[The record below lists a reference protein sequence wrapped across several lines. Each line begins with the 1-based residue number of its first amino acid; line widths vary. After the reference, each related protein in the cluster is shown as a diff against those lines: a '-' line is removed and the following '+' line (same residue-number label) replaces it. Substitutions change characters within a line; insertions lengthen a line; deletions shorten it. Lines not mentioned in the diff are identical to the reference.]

1 MEDTN
6 DMRTKNIWKTAFFA
20 LTAAVLVFATGLY
33 VGISGT
39 DSNSSGQG
47 RVQTANNPGDTRVP
61 TASPVPDDA
70 EGGFAEVA
78 QSVLPVVVEVST
90 VQVIEQQERNP
101 FFEFFGEPDNN
112 GQEFEQPGLGSGV
125 IVEQDGSTVYI
136 ITNNHVI
143 GEASDITVSTYDGA
157 KYEAEVV
164 GADPLQDLA
173 LISIETDQDMPVAS
187 LGESEGLSVGEW
199 VLAIG
204 NPLGFESTVTAGII
218 SATGRQAGPGT
229 PVAEYTDYIQ
239 TDAAINQGNSGGAL
253 VNMDGEI
260 IGINT
265 WIAAGGP
272 TGGNVGLGFAIPV
285 DNVAV
290 AIDQFRE
297 DGQITYGWLGV
308 SISDA
313 EELDGRLTDDLG
325 ITGEEGSFI
334 LGAYT
339 DSPAARDGIRPGDFV
354 TAIDGQP
361 IASSLELQRAV
372 GRLTPGEQV
381 DFELE
386 RAGESMTIPVTID
399 ERGPEEEVG
408 RPQDLWPGFQV
419 APLTDEIRD
428 SQGIPGSLDGAIIA
442 NVAPDSPAA
451 EAGLRPGDLI
461 LEVDGTE
468 LDGAGD
474 FYAAAAD
481 SSGEIML
488 RIVRGGTEL
497 TIGMEAL

>member
-6 DMRTKNIWKTAFFA
+6 DMRTKNTWRTAFFA
-20 LTAAVLVFATGLY
+20 LAAAVLVFGAGMY
-33 VGISGT
+33 IGMSGSA
-39 DSNSSGQG
+39 SNSDGQ
-47 RVQTANNPGDTRVP
+47 RQIQTANNPGDTRIP
-61 TASPVPDDA
+61 TATPVPENAD
-70 EGGFAEVA
+70 GGFSEVA

-90 VQVIEQQERNP
+90 VRVIEQQQRHP

-112 GQEFEQPGLGSGV
+112 DQEFEQPGLGSGV
-125 IVEQDGSTVYI
+125 IVDQEGSTIYI

-143 GEASDITVSTYDGA
+143 GDASDITVSTYEGA
-157 KYEAEVV
+157 QYDAEVV
-164 GADPLQDLA
+164 GSDPLQDLA

-187 LGESEGLSVGEW
+187 LGESANLSVGEW
-199 VLAIG
+199 ALAIG

-218 SATGRQAGPGT
+218 SATGRQPGPGT

-297 DGQITYGWLGV
+297 DGAITYGWLGV
-308 SISDA
+308 SITDIDDIDEA
-313 EELDGRLTDDLG
+313 LTDDLG
-325 ITGEEGSFI
+325 ITGEDGSFI

-339 DSPAARDGIRPGDFV
+339 DSPAARDGIRPGDFI
-354 TAIDGQP
+354 TAIDGER

-372 GRLTPGEQV
+372 GRLTPGEEV
-381 DFELE
+381 DFELV

-408 RPQDLWPGFQV
+408 QPDDLWPGFQV
-419 APLTDEIRD
+419 APLTDDIRE
-428 SQGIPGSLDGAIIA
+428 SQGIPGRLDGAIIA

-461 LEVDGTE
+461 LEVDGNE

-474 FYAAAAD
+474 FYAHAAE

-488 RIVRGGTEL
+488 RIVRGGTQL

>member
-1 MEDTN
+1 
-6 DMRTKNIWKTAFFA
+6 MRTKNIWKTAFFA
-20 LTAAVLVFATGLY
+20 LAAVVIVFGAGLY
-33 VGISGT
+33 VGISGS
-39 DSNSSGQG
+39 DSGADAQ
-47 RVQTANNPGDTRVP
+47 RQTQVANNPGDTRVP
-61 TASPVPDDA
+61 TATPVPDNA
-70 EGGFAEVA
+70 EGGFSEVA

-90 VQVIEQQERNP
+90 VQVIEQEQQHP
-101 FFEFFGEPDNN
+101 FFEFFGEPDND
-112 GQEFEQPGLGSGV
+112 QEFERPGLGSGV
-125 IVEQDGSTVYI
+125 IVDQEGSTVYI

-143 GEASDITVSTYDGA
+143 GDADDITVSTYEGA
-157 KYEAEVV
+157 QYDADVV
-164 GADPLQDLA
+164 GSDPLQDLA
-173 LISIETDQDMPVAS
+173 LISIETDQNMPVAS
-187 LGESEGLSVGEW
+187 LGDSEGLSVGEW

-218 SATGRQAGPGT
+218 SAVGRQPGPGT

-285 DNVAV
+285 NNVAV

-297 DGQITYGWLGV
+297 DGEITYGWLGV
-308 SISDA
+308 SITDVDD
-313 EELDGRLTDDLG
+313 LDETLTDDLG
-325 ITGEEGSFI
+325 ITGEDGSFI
-334 LGAYT
+334 IGAYT
-339 DSPAARDGIRPGDFV
+339 DSPAARDGIRPGDLV
-354 TAIDGQP
+354 TSVDGEP
-361 IASSLELQRAV
+361 IENSLELQRAV
-372 GRLTPGEQV
+372 GHLMPGQQV
-381 DFELE
+381 DFDVI
-386 RAGESMTIPVTID
+386 RDGESMTIPVTID

-408 RPQDLWPGFQV
+408 QPDDLWPGFQV
-419 APLTDEIRD
+419 APLTDEIRE

-442 NVAPDSPAA
+442 NVAPESPAA

-461 LEVDGTE
+461 LEVDGNE

-474 FYAAAAD
+474 FYTHAAE